1 MMYYSEKINAEYL
14 VKFKNYAVDLMD
26 DFVECVKTHQDKVH
40 FITTK
45 EMNILCVSISK
56 EEMNKVVHGTS
67 INPTTLSIPFKNEGE
82 KCRGIMFIVH
92 NEYSVELSKE
102 LIQFLIYH
110 EIGHILNIPN
120 LTKKET
126 SIEVEVLADLKA
138 LEMLQWDITM
148 IKNVFNE
155 WFNATEKTYS
165 NQKITHNLKI
175 RLEKIMS
182 YKNGI
187 CNFN

>member
-1 MMYYSEKINAEYL
+1 MKYYSEKINAEYL

-138 LEMLQWDITM
+138 IKILQWDMMM
-148 IKNVFNE
+148 IINVFNE

-165 NQKITHNLKI
+165 NQKITDNLKVDFT
-175 RLEKIMS
+175 RL
-182 YKNGI
+182 YKKVI
-187 CNFN
+187 DSMA